1 MTKTTACS
9 ILEIDSLIEW
19 LIDLSLNPSPQG
31 RDFKKE
37 IEELKQQKLLIYDNC
52 NRL

>member
-1 MTKTTACS
+1 MTIATAYN
-9 ILEIDSLIEW
+9 ILEIDSLIAW
-19 LIDLSLNPSPQG
+19 LIKQDNG
-31 RDFKKE
+31 TDFLVTQ